1 MNRLIAA
8 AVIAALFA
16 PPLAAQRTVPAG
28 VVVSGTLT
36 FDGRA
41 TLGDFSGTTTT
52 VTGTMTGGEELR
64 TVRGWVEAPANTLKT
79 GNGKRDR
86 DMYASLGAEQYQTI
100 RFDLDSVAPH
110 RETGDSVT
118 VTLHGRLTI
127 HAVTRN
133 VAVPATIRFESDGVR
148 LRASFPL
155 LLTDYRIGGLS
166 KMLGLLKM
174 DPDIIVRVDLTF
186 AAGAVGTPEAAPAG
200 TPPAS

>member
-1 MNRLIAA
+1 MDRLIAA

-16 PPLAAQRTVPAG
+16 PPLAAQRAVPAG
-28 VVVSGTLT
+28 VVVSGTLN

-52 VTGTMTGGEELR
+52 VTGRMTGGELR
-64 TVRGWVEAPANTLKT
+64 TVRGWVEAPAITLKT

-110 RETGDSVT
+110 REAGDSVT

-127 HAVTRN
+127 HGVTRD
-133 VAVPATIRFESDGVR
+133 VALPATIRFESDGLR
-148 LRASFPL
+148 LRSSFPL

-174 DPDIIVRVDLTF
+174 NPDIIVRVEVTF